1 LDQLVHARKVQTR
14 YGQQFKDVA
23 TEILTI
29 VGKKEDILRLL
40 NQFVLS
46 KELTGYL
53 IM

>member
-23 TEILTI
+23 TQKLTI

-40 NQFVLS
+40 KHFVLS
-46 KELTGYL
+46 KELAGYL